1 MCLLDSS
8 VADDDEIDLVVDSIQ
23 NRCATVQRIEHIG
36 IHSIFVYLKFS
47 SKEAAAQGFH
57 LLNNWR
63 YHGRISFGPPRKNVD
78 VYLQVEIS
86 SPNISVSSGIMTTF
100 LKRVIVV
107 RTIIESIVN
116 VFSTFICKQSSCSH
130 VCLLLLSRVI
140 FSSFSL
146 CLCVALRSSEG
157 GLYSRKKMLY
167 IPLFLSFSFFTLT
180 WIKIWMLQ
188 IRPSMNE
195 FTSSATSQTAS
206 WFEYLL
212 NPNLLDTFLN
222 AENLGNVGRREKI
235 RASKICL
242 SLFKRLLELI

>member
-1 MCLLDSS
+1 M
-8 VADDDEIDLVVDSIQ
+8 ADDDEIDLVVDSIQ
-23 NRCATVQRIEHIG
+23 NRCATVRRIEHIG
-36 IHSIFVYLKFS
+36 INSLFVYLKFS

-63 YHGRISFGPPRKNVD
+63 YHGRISFGVLRKNVD
-78 VYLQVEIS
+78 VRLQVETS
-86 SPNISVSSGIMTTF
+86 LPNISVSNGTMNTF
-100 LKRVIVV
+100 LKHVIVV
-107 RTIIESIVN
+107 WTIIESIVN
-116 VFSTFICKQSSCSH
+116 VFSTFICKQFSCSH

-157 GLYSRKKMLY
+157 GIYSRKKMLY
-167 IPLFLSFSFFTLT
+167 IPLSLFLFFTLT
-180 WIKIWMLQ
+180 WIKIWILQ

-195 FTSSATSQTAS
+195 FTSSAASQTAS

-222 AENLGNVGRREKI
+222 AENLGNDRRRENI
-235 RASKICL
+235 RASQICL
-242 SLFKRLLELI
+242 SFFKRLLELI